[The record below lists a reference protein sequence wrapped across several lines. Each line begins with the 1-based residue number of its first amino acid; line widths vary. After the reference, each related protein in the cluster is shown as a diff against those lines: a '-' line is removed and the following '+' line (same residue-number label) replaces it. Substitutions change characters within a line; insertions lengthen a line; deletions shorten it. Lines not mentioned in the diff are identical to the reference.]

1 MTHEDLTSIEL
12 ILIEANAY
20 NLRDEVKELAV
31 ELIDKYKSLLERDAY
46 EIAFKRT
53 TTILNI

>member
-1 MTHEDLTSIEL
+1 MTHEDLTDIEL

-31 ELIDKYKSLLERDAY
+31 ELIDKYKSLLEKDAY

>member
-1 MTHEDLTSIEL
+1 MTHEDLTDIEL

>member
-1 MTHEDLTSIEL
+1 MTHEDLTDIEL

-31 ELIDKYKSLLERDAY
+31 ELIDKYKSLLEKDAY
-46 EIAFKRT
+46 AIAFKRT